1 MIRRSFVLGTAAVT
15 LAIGVS
21 ACGGGGG
28 NSSPSPTP
36 TPTST
41 VSPTPTASP
50 TYTAFPLTAN
60 TEFRTI
66 NAFTSFT
73 GDPATG
79 PIELSTAGTDVTL
92 SAARFRLAALADPT
106 AVSTPVPYVLLEAA
120 EEIRYTK
127 AAQLTTPPATTVR
140 EFVFTAL
147 GGEADPATTPQATAF
162 DIAELL
168 NNTVKDKVTTDAALA
183 LTRVSYAGWYRG
195 DSATGQKRISYGV
208 FGYQTATN
216 DLPITGN
223 ATYTTRIAGRAAQA
237 TTPNGSVFKLGGTA
251 TITVNYATGLVTVA
265 ANVTK
270 IDGGT
275 ETPFGAFSGTG
286 AIATGLVTFNGSF
299 DAGSPLTGTVVGG
312 FFGSQGEQIGIAL
325 AGSGTVGGADTRVV
339 AAIVGKKN

>member
-1 MIRRSFVLGTAAVT
+1 MIRRSFVLGTASIV
-15 LAIGVS
+15 LALGVS

-36 TPTST
+36 TATPT
-41 VSPTPTASP
+41 PTPTASP

-79 PIELSTAGTDVTL
+79 AIVLGAAGTDVTL

-106 AVSTPVPYVLLEAA
+106 AVTTAVPYVLLEAA
-120 EEIRYTK
+120 EEIRFDK
-127 AAQLTTPPATTVR
+127 PAQLTTAPATTVK
-140 EFVFTAL
+140 EFVFSVT
-147 GGEADPATTPQATAF
+147 GDDADPNTPFQPTAF

-168 NNTVKDKVTTDAALA
+168 NNTVKDKVTTDTALA

-216 DLPITGN
+216 DLPTTGSV
-223 ATYTTRIAGRAAQA
+223 TYTTRIAGRAAQA
-237 TTPNGSVFKLGGTA
+237 TTPNGTVTKLGGTA
-251 TITVNYATGLVTVA
+251 TITVNFATGLVTVA
-265 ANVTK
+265 ATVTK
-270 IDGGT
+270 IGTGG

-325 AGSGTVGGADTRVV
+325 AGSGNVGGADTRVV